1 MFEIREMGI
10 EELYRVVEVDVSE
23 RGEIVYYYDQGAIK
37 AQPEKWQRPP
47 RSNEEWQTLIN
58 RWQGYLEQGGAFL
71 GAFDCEKLAGIA
83 VLRYNLTPT
92 QAELAGL
99 FVSKAYRRLGIGAL
113 LNDLV
118 VRLARESGA
127 EALYVS
133 ATPSRSAVGF
143 YQSQGFEIAEQV
155 HPDLFALEPED
166 IHMVKY
172 LQREA
177 R

>member
-1 MFEIREMGI
+1 MLEIREMAI
-10 EELYRVVEVDVSE
+10 EELGRVVEVDVSE
-23 RGEIVYYYDQGAIK
+23 RGEIVYYYDRGGIK

-47 RSNEEWQTLIN
+47 RSGEEWQTLID
-58 RWQGYLEQGGAFL
+58 RWRGYLEQGGAFL
-71 GAFDCEKLAGIA
+71 GAFDGEILAGIA

-99 FVSKAYRRLGIGAL
+99 FVSKAYRRLGIAAL
-113 LNDLV
+113 LNDQV

-143 YQSQGFEIAEQV
+143 YRSQGFEIAEQV

-166 IHMVKY
+166 IHMVKF

-177 R
+177 

>member
-1 MFEIREMGI
+1 MFEIREMAI
-10 EELYRVVEVDVSE
+10 EELCRVVEVDVSE
-23 RGEIVYYYDQGAIK
+23 RGEIVYYYDRGGIK

-47 RSNEEWQTLIN
+47 RSVEEWQTLID
-58 RWQGYLEQGGAFL
+58 RWRVYLEQGGAFL
-71 GAFDCEKLAGIA
+71 GAFDGDVLAGIA

-99 FVSKAYRRLGIGAL
+99 FVSRAYRRLGIAAQL
-113 LNDLV
+113 TDEA

-127 EALYVS
+127 ETLYVS

-177 R
+177 